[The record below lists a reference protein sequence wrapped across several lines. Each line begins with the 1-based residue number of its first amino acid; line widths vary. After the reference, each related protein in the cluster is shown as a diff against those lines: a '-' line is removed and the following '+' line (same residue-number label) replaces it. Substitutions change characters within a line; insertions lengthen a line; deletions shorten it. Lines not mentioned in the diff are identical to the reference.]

1 MSKRN
6 KTLAEVDLGQRPIT
20 YERVMKHERL
30 IYAMIRKFFP
40 WNQCFEASMYTE
52 DLFAECVIQA
62 HKALANFD
70 PVQAIE
76 KVTSN
81 SKLKI
86 KSDEE
91 RLQWKRENQEAAL
104 EKGESN
110 WVAGR
115 LKNYLQRFRW
125 KNSPEF
131 KGGRAYS
138 FTAMLSKASTALNED
153 GSSRSIFDDSD
164 ESDVISSDSNQAFH
178 QFSTNDTDQAR
189 DDFDEL
195 KFIQEQFGDDVM
207 KEAYGAL
214 SIERKNDVIS
224 LCSMEQR
231 PVISMKQSAHSHS
244 HDIDI
249 DTSVG
254 DQEEFGLTNTKIKIS

>member
-1 MSKRN
+1 MNKRN
-6 KTLAEVDLGQRPIT
+6 KILADVDLGQRAIT
-20 YERVMKHERL
+20 YERVMKHQRL
-30 IYAMIRKFFP
+30 IHAMIRKFFP
-40 WNQCFEASMYTE
+40 WSQCFEASMYAE

-62 HKALANFD
+62 YKALANFD

-86 KSDEE
+86 KTDEE

-110 WVAGR
+110 WIAGR
-115 LKNYLQRFRW
+115 LKNYLQRYRW

-138 FTAMLSKASTALNED
+138 FTAMLSKASTVLNED

-164 ESDVISSDSNQAFH
+164 ESDVISADSDQDFH
-178 QFSTNDTDQAR
+178 QFATNDNDQAR

-195 KFIQEQFGDDVM
+195 KSIQEQFGDEVM
-207 KEAYGAL
+207 KEVYGAL
-214 SIERKNDVIS
+214 SVERKNDVIS
-224 LCSMEQR
+224 LCSREQR
-231 PVISMKQSAHSHS
+231 PVISMKQSVDNNS

-249 DTSVG
+249 DISV
-254 DQEEFGLTNTKIKIS
+254 DDHEEFGLTNTKIRIS